1 VSGQL
6 GRTTVVYFS
15 TQIGSTLV
23 GFIATWYITQA
34 LGAGAFGR
42 YSTAVA
48 FLFWLTIPS
57 SAIGQATKKRISEG
71 VDQSSFL
78 TAGHSIN
85 LFIYLVLCGGLFFL
99 REQVNIFIGLE
110 VAVPFAFVV
119 GVRALFDLTL
129 DSLRG
134 YKKVGTSGGVKT
146 LEKTLRS
153 GIHIVV
159 LSFFSA
165 GVAGLVLG
173 HGIALV
179 LAVGVG
185 LFLLHKR
192 PSRLEWRHVQSLTAY
207 AKYAWLGALK
217 TRAFAWTDIV
227 VMRGLSLSVIGLAA
241 VSQEQIGIYNIAW
254 TVASALALI
263 SLSINASLFPEI
275 SELGKNNDY
284 DRVHHY
290 LNEGLTFT
298 GLFLVPGFFGAI
310 AVGDTLLTV
319 FGQEFAAGG
328 SILVILMSSR
338 LLAAYGD
345 LLLSTINAI
354 DRPDISFRVNLGY
367 ISVNIVLNILLVST
381 LGWYGAAIAT
391 ALAAFSSVG
400 LASYALTTI
409 IGKPDIPVGE
419 IARQI
424 GASTVMLGA
433 VLILQILL
441 PETFRWTIVVI
452 GVGALIYGV
461 VLSIISRRIRNKMLS
476 VVSI

>member
-1 VSGQL
+1 
-6 GRTTVVYFS
+6 
-15 TQIGSTLV
+15 
-23 GFIATWYITQA
+23 
-34 LGAGAFGR
+34 
-42 YSTAVA
+42 
-48 FLFWLTIPS
+48 
-57 SAIGQATKKRISEG
+57 
-71 VDQSSFL
+71 
-78 TAGHSIN
+78 
-85 LFIYLVLCGGLFFL
+85 
-99 REQVNIFIGLE
+99 
-110 VAVPFAFVV
+110 
-119 GVRALFDLTL
+119 
-129 DSLRG
+129 
-134 YKKVGTSGGVKT
+134 
-146 LEKTLRS
+146 
-153 GIHIVV
+153 
-159 LSFFSA
+159 
-165 GVAGLVLG
+165 
-173 HGIALV
+173 
-179 LAVGVG
+179 
-185 LFLLHKR
+185 
-192 PSRLEWRHVQSLTAY
+192 
-207 AKYAWLGALK
+207 
-217 TRAFAWTDIV
+217 
-227 VMRGLSLSVIGLAA
+227 MRGLSLSVIGLAA

-409 IGKPDIPVGE
+409 IGKPDIPVAE

-461 VLSIISRRIRNKMLS
+461 VLSIISRRIRDKMLS
-476 VVSI
+476 VASI